1 MSIMG
6 PLLLM
11 LVALARYQLGCTLQ
25 IDNKGPQ
32 IFRADDS
39 PLSVLRQT
47 IFHDYDK
54 FVIPQQVGSSR
65 PVFMLN
71 SSQHGSDSDPLVVH
85 LGVAPKWM
93 DLDSNGVLTATVW
106 LRLVWTDFRLAWNPE
121 DHDGIEVFR

>member
-1 MSIMG
+1 M
-6 PLLLM
+6 
-11 LVALARYQLGCTLQ
+11 LARYQLGCTLQ
-25 IDNKGPQ
+25 IDNSGPQ

-71 SSQHGSDSDPLVVH
+71 SSQHGRDSDPLVVH

-121 DHDGIEVFR
+121 DHDGIQVFR